1 MAAGEFDKDFGYLI
15 PFLDRVLAAADSLSD
30 DAARNELS
38 ELMADEKA
46 KWARVRE
53 LLSGSSGA
61 ARQKLEQDAR
71 QKLEQEMKT
80 GAPGETTGQGEPQPS
95 RPQFTVGSLRR
106 RES

>member
-61 ARQKLEQDAR
+61 ARQKLEQ
-71 QKLEQEMKT
+71 EMRT
-80 GAPGETTGQGEPQPS
+80 GAPGETAGQGEPQPS